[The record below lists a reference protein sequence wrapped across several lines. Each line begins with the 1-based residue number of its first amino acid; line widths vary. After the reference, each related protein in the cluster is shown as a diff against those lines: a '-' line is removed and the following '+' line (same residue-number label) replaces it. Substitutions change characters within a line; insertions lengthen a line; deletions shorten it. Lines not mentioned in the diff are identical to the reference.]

1 VRDLWAKK
9 DLGKRAGGFS
19 ADVPGHGVVLI
30 KVEP

>member
-1 VRDLWAKK
+1 MAGNDIRTYN
-9 DLGKRAGGFS
+9 GGFS